1 MRICW
6 ASLIIIGSYSTIQNI
21 QYKLY
26 YIVFIL
32 AFPLQVVRQ
41 NCVTLEMGPKVDCV
55 FFFPLSL
62 FSAHRTEK
70 CKIRVFSK

>member
-32 AFPLQVVRQ
+32 AFPPQVVRQ

-55 FFFPLSL
+55 VFFPLSL
-62 FSAHRTEK
+62 FSAHSTEK